1 MVLWLPE
8 VIWVL
13 KFQLKKYLLPKKM
26 MISKCNLKGKPIIC
40 ATQMLESMTKK
51 PRPTR
56 AEVSDVA
63 NAVLDGA
70 DCVMLSG
77 ETAKGDYPLECLRM
91 MHAISRE
98 AESAVYH
105 KDLFEALR
113 YSNFKKGDY
122 VNSAAIAAV
131 DASFHSNASAII
143 VLTTSGYSAHLVSR
157 YRPRCPIIGVTRN
170 EVAARQMHLWC
181 GLFPLFIED
190 EKPVGLVSGDAWM
203 QDVENRV
210 QKALDL
216 AINLGFCKKG
226 DNIVVVTGWRGGSGN
241 TNTLRIIQC

>member
-1 MVLWLPE
+1 MKIHLTLC
-8 VIWVL
+8 L
-13 KFQLKKYLLPKKM
+13 K
-26 MISKCNLKGKPIIC
+26 
-40 ATQMLESMTKK
+40 
-51 PRPTR
+51 
-56 AEVSDVA
+56 
-63 NAVLDGA
+63 
-70 DCVMLSG
+70 
-77 ETAKGDYPLECLRM
+77 
-91 MHAISRE
+91 
-98 AESAVYH
+98 
-105 KDLFEALR
+105 
-113 YSNFKKGDY
+113 
-122 VNSAAIAAV
+122 NS
-131 DASFHSNASAII
+131 
-143 VLTTSGYSAHLVSR
+143 SAHLVSR

-181 GLFPLFIED
+181 GLFPLLCED